1 MLATAVALV
10 SAIPASAA
18 ERYTFQHD
26 FVLGTSLDLEIM
38 ADSEQ
43 AATAAESLL
52 LAEINRLS
60 GIFSTYDATSELSRW
75 QSAVGVP
82 AAVSSELFDV
92 LAACDRWHELSR
104 GAFNPAVA
112 SLTAIWKQAQRE
124 QRLPSADELARCVA
138 AIEQPQWSLD
148 PATGAATR
156 LTNGPLSLDAI
167 AKGSIVDRAVAK
179 ALSAPGVCGIMACI
193 GGDLRAAGDIETVV
207 NVADPHHDEVNAA
220 PLCSIVLKNA
230 GLATSGSYRRGF
242 DIASRHWSHIIDPRT
257 GQPAG
262 HTVSATVVA
271 ESTETADAL
280 ATMFSVLSPAEV
292 AEVAATLSGVDYL
305 LVTADGRQIP
315 SPGWTR
321 RVQSAKATSQ
331 LAQADAGAKP
341 PAAKPELLELV
352 VNFEL
357 NKPSEEQY
365 RRPYVAV
372 WLEDAD
378 GFPVRTTVLWMM
390 TKQPGPRWHRDLLRW
405 FKNDRVR
412 KLADEKD
419 LIGVISGATRGPG
432 EYKAVFDGLDDAG
445 KPLKPGKYTLYIEAA
460 REHGT
465 YQLIRHPL
473 QLGAEPIAEAKLK
486 SNVEIKSASV
496 EYRKPQPTAKSDGSQ
511 PAS

>member
-1 MLATAVALV
+1 MLAVAAAVV
-10 SAIPASAA
+10 SAAPALAA
-18 ERYTFQHD
+18 DRYAFQHD
-26 FVLGTSLDLEIM
+26 FVLGTSLDLEIV

-43 AATAAESLL
+43 AASAAESLL
-52 LAEINRLS
+52 LAEINRLA
-60 GIFSTYDATSELSRW
+60 GIFSTYDANSELSRW

-82 AAVSSELFDV
+82 AAVSSELFEA
-92 LAACDRWHELSR
+92 LAACERWHEVSR
-104 GAFNPAVA
+104 GAFNPAAA
-112 SLTAIWKQAQRE
+112 SLTAIWQQAQRE
-124 QRLPSADELARCVA
+124 QRLPSADELARCVD
-138 AIEQPQWSLD
+138 AIERPQWTLD
-148 PATGAATR
+148 PATRTATR

-167 AKGSIVDRAVAK
+167 AKGGIVDRAVAK
-179 ALSAPGVCGIMACI
+179 ALAAPGVRGIMACI
-193 GGDLRAAGDIETVV
+193 GGDLRAAGDIEMVV

-220 PLCSIVLKNA
+220 PLCSIVLKDA
-230 GLATSGSYRRGF
+230 GLATSGNYRRGF
-242 DIASRHWSHIIDPRT
+242 DIAGRHWSHILDPRT
-257 GQPAG
+257 GQPANSTAG
-262 HTVSATVVA
+262 VTVIA

-280 ATMFSVLSPAEV
+280 ATMFSVLTPAEV
-292 AEVAATLSGVDYL
+292 ADVAGTLSGVDYL
-305 LVTADGRQIP
+305 LVTEQGRQIP

-321 RVQSAKATSQ
+321 RVQAAKAASL
-331 LAQADAGAKP
+331 LAQAEAKP
-341 PAAKPELLELV
+341 PAAKSELLELV

-372 WLEDAD
+372 WMEDAD
-378 GFPVRTTVLWMM
+378 GFPVRTAVLWMQ

-473 QLGAEPIAEAKLK
+473 QLGAEPIPEAKLK

-496 EYRKPQPTAKSDGSQ
+496 EYRKPQPARPDGSQ